1 MIMVWTYTIYLA
13 LSIGL
18 TVVVAQTLYK
28 NGRVFLIDA
37 FRGNQALADSV
48 NHLLVVGFYLINTG
62 YVSLALKYG
71 EAAHDVQQV
80 IEYLSW
86 KLGIVIVV
94 LGVMHFF
101 NLLILSRWRQRAAER
116 TDLPQRLDRL
126 RQVLPAE

>member
-1 MIMVWTYTIYLA
+1 MVWTYTIYLA